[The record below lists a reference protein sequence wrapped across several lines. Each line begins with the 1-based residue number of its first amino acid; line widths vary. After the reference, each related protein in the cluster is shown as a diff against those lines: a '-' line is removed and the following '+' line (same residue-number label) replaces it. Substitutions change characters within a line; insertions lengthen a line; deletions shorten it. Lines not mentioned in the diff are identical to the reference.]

1 MHFYVFH
8 IMLLCMR
15 TTIEIADELLRQA
28 KTRSADDGVPL
39 RRVVESALR
48 MYLLG
53 RRNKGGYRLSWRTEN
68 GRIQP
73 GVRLDDRDTLFDLME
88 GRP

>member
-1 MHFYVFH
+1 
-8 IMLLCMR
+8 
-15 TTIEIADELLRQA
+15 
-28 KTRSADDGVPL
+28 
-39 RRVVESALR
+39 

-53 RRNKGGYRLSWRTEN
+53 RRGKGGYRLQWRPER

-73 GVRLDDRDTLFDLME
+73 GVRLDDRDALFDLME